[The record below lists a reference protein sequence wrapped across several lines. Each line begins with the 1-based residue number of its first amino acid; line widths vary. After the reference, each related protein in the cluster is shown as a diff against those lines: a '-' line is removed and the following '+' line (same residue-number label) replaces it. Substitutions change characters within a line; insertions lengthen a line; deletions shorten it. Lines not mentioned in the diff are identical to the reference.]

1 MISLFL
7 VGIFSLVGIVSAI
20 TNINS
25 CQALSS
31 NTKYNLTSNVTGAE
45 DSHCFTDSGDNIT
58 LECNGYT
65 IFGNGSAYGVIM
77 DRDEIF
83 IHNCFFENWT
93 ATFAG
98 FITGANGRFE
108 NITVKSDSDSFRGYT
123 GGDNNTF
130 NNFVTEGTAYLYL
143 YGNSKDNIINNLTG
157 GLKIATGVNNTIVN
171 NWTLTGITFTSEIKG
186 LNTTINRLNRHDSSI
201 NLDIEGDKIFINNA
215 ILEDN
220 SNTMRVKSG
229 TFNIEFDNLTLK
241 NSTFSADSVPNLT
254 MINSNIYNSTSFIF
268 VRSVGTDNFT
278 NFVFENNTIENS
290 DISLGVIENGRIK
303 NNSFSNL
310 YLIFTYA
317 NSYNVNISFNN
328 FSNASINSDTNP
340 NKNGF
345 KIFNNTFSNSAALS
359 HSGVYINYLNDFE
372 IYNNIMLNNDR
383 GITLQYASNGIIY
396 DNDIRHGGHGILL
409 NLETY
414 NVSVYDNYVENES
427 FAYLFEYGAYN
438 NTMYNNNMSGGIF
451 YSLHDTH
458 DNVAYDNYI
467 DGDLILHDNVT
478 NELFYNNV
486 VTGDLIFRADYAL
499 GNGTG
504 AFNNTIRDT
513 PVQGNL
519 EVKENSTDNILLNV
533 TWEGTETVDANNLSS
548 YIRKWYLTL
557 GSTQESVTIIA
568 KNSSGNTIYTNT
580 TSSGNLVFSKE
591 SFIGYTNNGGTVTNE
606 TMTITAS
613 KSGYDTQSQSL
624 ILTNN
629 TQLNFTLSETVTE
642 DTAPSGGGSPT
653 YNPTE
658 SDMQEGYTKQL
669 AKSWK
674 LNFDVKNE
682 SHELKLDSFNVNNK
696 TATITISSEPQ
707 TKTLSVGEEWKVNLN
722 NNTYYD
728 LLVRLD
734 NVTSTRANVFIQEI
748 NEEIDV
754 IDEGDSGTQKEAIKD
769 KDCFGGINCW
779 YYIGAGIVLALVLLV
794 VAFFIGKKYL
804 KKKK

>member
-1 MISLFL
+1 
-7 VGIFSLVGIVSAI
+7 
-20 TNINS
+20 
-25 CQALSS
+25 
-31 NTKYNLTSNVTGAE
+31 
-45 DSHCFTDSGDNIT
+45 
-58 LECNGYT
+58 
-65 IFGNGSAYGVIM
+65 
-77 DRDEIF
+77 
-83 IHNCFFENWT
+83 
-93 ATFAG
+93 
-98 FITGANGRFE
+98 
-108 NITVKSDSDSFRGYT
+108 
-123 GGDNNTF
+123 
-130 NNFVTEGTAYLYL
+130 
-143 YGNSKDNIINNLTG
+143 
-157 GLKIATGVNNTIVN
+157 
-171 NWTLTGITFTSEIKG
+171 
-186 LNTTINRLNRHDSSI
+186 
-201 NLDIEGDKIFINNA
+201 
-215 ILEDN
+215 
-220 SNTMRVKSG
+220 
-229 TFNIEFDNLTLK
+229 
-241 NSTFSADSVPNLT
+241 
-254 MINSNIYNSTSFIF
+254 
-268 VRSVGTDNFT
+268 
-278 NFVFENNTIENS
+278 
-290 DISLGVIENGRIK
+290 
-303 NNSFSNL
+303 
-310 YLIFTYA
+310 
-317 NSYNVNISFNN
+317 
-328 FSNASINSDTNP
+328 
-340 NKNGF
+340 
-345 KIFNNTFSNSAALS
+345 
-359 HSGVYINYLNDFE
+359 
-372 IYNNIMLNNDR
+372 
-383 GITLQYASNGIIY
+383 
-396 DNDIRHGGHGILL
+396 
-409 NLETY
+409 
-414 NVSVYDNYVENES
+414 
-427 FAYLFEYGAYN
+427 
-438 NTMYNNNMSGGIF
+438 
-451 YSLHDTH
+451 
-458 DNVAYDNYI
+458 
-467 DGDLILHDNVT
+467 
-478 NELFYNNV
+478 
-486 VTGDLIFRADYAL
+486 
-499 GNGTG
+499 
-504 AFNNTIRDT
+504 NTIRDT